1 MSIFSLVSLTVDLAD
16 TSRRAFCVN
25 NWYSI
30 VNQLCCNNFFFFFKR
45 TFCLVLS
52 VLGPELKVLIEFC
65 QVALVSVTVTSKFR
79 YQDKSSNNF
88 RVFL

>member
-1 MSIFSLVSLTVDLAD
+1 MSIFSLVSLTVYLAD

-30 VNQLCCNNFFFFFKR
+30 VNQLCCNNFFFFKR

-65 QVALVSVTVTSKFR
+65 QVALVSVTATSKFR
-79 YQDKSSNNF
+79 NQDKSSNNF